1 MTVYL
6 VIFTITAVVLNVAFL
21 RNVKQQPQNSCVPQ
35 AQVLNSDLTKIIIIT
50 VTTLVTT
57 YLPLLITLFVAIN
70 AVNFANKQLFKL
82 MRNVFI
88 WTLIPLQINAVLNSV
103 IYLARNKCMRR

>member
-21 RNVKQQPQNSCVPQ
+21 RNVKQQQNSCVPR
-35 AQVLNSDLTKIIIIT
+35 AQVLNSDLTKIIIIIT

-82 MRNVFI
+82 MRDVFI
-88 WTLIPLQINAVLNSV
+88 WTLIPPQINAVLNSA

>member
-21 RNVKQQPQNSCVPQ
+21 RNVKQQQNSCVPQ

-57 YLPLLITLFVAIN
+57 YLPPLITLFVAIN

-82 MRNVFI
+82 MRDVFI
-88 WTLIPLQINAVLNSV
+88 WTLIPPQINAVLNSA